1 MIEMSSLMLKTLYF
15 CTLFALLG
23 CTQSRELDNACQYNS
38 EAMLPSRMY
47 SVGGDSLQVTAIYE
61 YSGQALEGVGVLGG
75 HEYNNS
81 GVTAE
86 NGTVK
91 LRHAPGDT
99 LQLRFIG
106 RHTEWVRL
114 PAGYDSLI
122 VIMRDCAWSTPDDH
136 VS

>member
-1 MIEMSSLMLKTLYF
+1 MLKSFYF
-15 CTLFALLG
+15 CVFLALLG
-23 CTQSRELDNACQYNS
+23 CTPSKEMDNACRYFS
-38 EAMLPSRMY
+38 EVMLPSRMY
-47 SVGGDSLQVTAIYE
+47 SVGGDSLQVTAIDE
-61 YSGQALEGVGVLGG
+61 YDGQALEGVGVLGG
-75 HEYNNS
+75 HEYDNS
-81 GVTAE
+81 GVTDE
-86 NGTVK
+86 GGTVR